1 MILCMRTTV
10 DLKDALLKRARK
22 RAAEQGRTLT
32 SLIDEGLRLV
42 LTEPVIGKRQRIL
55 LPVSKAVGGIQAGV
69 DLDSNANLEDHM
81 Q

>member
-1 MILCMRTTV
+1 MRTTV